1 MSDMRH
7 ALTVLT
13 GADKIAAM
21 DWWQDMGGS
30 TPLSQYEFAK
40 SGSFP
45 DETIPHQAVLLSYP
59 KGTLC

>member
-45 DETIPHQAVLLSYP
+45 DETIPHQAVLLS
-59 KGTLC
+59 